1 MMREKKRLLK
11 VVEKWEEKVTQN
23 RRGVRGEQT
32 ALTVKPQAEV
42 FSFTQ

>member
-1 MMREKKRLLK
+1 MEANSA
-11 VVEKWEEKVTQN
+11 VSQVGKWEEKVTQS